1 VASHR
6 HRPPGRHPLRHR
18 QQSSGKETETGGIV
32 VIALAVILAVVSFLL
47 DSDREKVV
55 KRTNALVQSVEARD
69 WNRMA
74 TYLHPNVAVS
84 VFAGRD
90 QGGQRHA
97 PGAEY
102 SDLRQARVVSMDAT
116 VLPDQIIR
124 VTMRVNGTTRDGLAF
139 RTDWTLEWEET
150 DGAWMVRNITPEGG
164 PGNPRR
170 HAGGF
175 HSQSREVMPTT
186 CASSIHSASCAPS
199 DQIAAR
205 DGDESYLLKPP
216 HRYLARRWI
225 K

>member
-1 VASHR
+1 MNYIYETPWWLPTGIALLGVILFVTGNNR
-6 HRPPGRHPLRHR
+6 LEKKLRLA
-18 QQSSGKETETGGIV
+18 GIV

-90 QGGQRHA
+90 QVVNGTRRA
-97 PGAEY
+97 AEY

-124 VTMRVNGTTRDGLAF
+124 VTMRVNGTTRDGSLP
-139 RTDWTLEWEET
+139 TDWTLEWEEI

-164 PGNPRR
+164 PGIP
-170 HAGGF
+170 GGMLEDF
-175 HSQSREVMPTT
+175 IRN
-186 CASSIHSASCAPS
+186 
-199 DQIAAR
+199 R
-205 DGDESYLLKPP
+205 GK
-216 HRYLARRWI
+216 
-225 K
+225 